1 MARLSSGRRFGAI
14 ATGSTDGE
22 QARSR
27 ANSGPRG
34 GLWGECML
42 QHGKRPTIA
51 SRHGM
56 VAAAHP
62 LAAAA
67 GARVL
72 ANGGNAFDAAA
83 ATAATLNVVEP
94 YMSGL
99 AGMGMATCYIAAEKR
114 VRSLNFMARI
124 PRKFPLEKLNNRNQI
139 LRGPVAVGAP
149 GNLAGWCEMV
159 GTYGTR
165 KLPELFAPAIGIAR
179 DGFSLIE
186 FNVEEIGGATHEL
199 RGQSKL
205 YPEWSRTYL
214 EGITGGRPALGAVLK
229 QPDLAGSL
237 EALAAEGP
245 GLLYGGALGK
255 KVIERLVE
263 LGGCLTMDDL
273 LDTKA
278 YWIDPVAATYRG
290 RSIHVPPPPCEA
302 FQYLLALRI
311 LEGFDL
317 AKLPR
322 NGTDHIDTVLR
333 AIRIAA
339 GVRIANGVPSQ
350 QKLAELLSDGHV
362 EGLRARVR
370 DGKPVV
376 GPTEQWTAP
385 ASEGHTT
392 SFSIADKQGNM
403 VCVTQ
408 SLGSVFGS
416 GVVVPGTG
424 LCLNNFLY
432 WADVNPASPNRVKQ
446 GDAMPICVAPS
457 IVTQDDK
464 PVLALG
470 TPGSYGI
477 LQTQVQAIVQYID
490 FGLPL
495 QQAIEAPRARL
506 TDGRAVLLEA
516 RVESGVRDELRSRG
530 HDLTSGPDW
539 TWKVGGMQGVALNDG
554 TFTGGCDPRRDGY
567 VVPA

>member
-1 MARLSSGRRFGAI
+1 MMQPGR
-14 ATGSTDGE
+14 
-22 QARSR
+22 
-27 ANSGPRG
+27 
-34 GLWGECML
+34 
-42 QHGKRPTIA
+42 RPTIA

-72 ANGGNAFDAAA
+72 GNGGNAFDAAA
-83 ATAATLNVVEP
+83 ATAAMLNVVEP

-99 AGMGMATCYIAAEKR
+99 AGQGLATCYVAAERR
-114 VRSLNFMARI
+114 VRSLSFMSRI
-124 PRKFPLEKLNNRNQI
+124 PRRFPLDTLTNREQV
-139 LRGPVAVGAP
+139 LRGPIAVGAP

-159 GTYGTR
+159 TSYGSRT
-165 KLPELFAPAIGIAR
+165 LAELFAPAVAVAC

-186 FNVEEIGGATHEL
+186 FNVEEIGGASGEMG
-199 RGQSKL
+199 RYAAL

-214 EGITGGRPALGAVLK
+214 QGISGGRPAMGAVLR
-229 QPDLAGSL
+229 QPALAGTL
-237 EALAAEGP
+237 EALATEGP
-245 GLLYGGALGK
+245 KLLYGGALGR
-255 KVIERLVE
+255 KVIDRLAE
-263 LGGCLTMDDL
+263 LGGCLAMEDL
-273 LDTKA
+273 LDVEA
-278 YWIDPVAATYRG
+278 VWLDPVAVAYRG
-290 RSIHVPPPPCEA
+290 RTVHVPPPPCEA
-302 FQYLLALRI
+302 FQFLLTLRI

-317 AKLPR
+317 GRLPH
-322 NGTDHIDTVLR
+322 NGTDHIDIVLR
-333 AIRIAA
+333 AIRLAA
-339 GVRIANGVPSQ
+339 GVRIASGVPSP

-362 EGLRARVR
+362 ESLRARVR
-370 DGKPVV
+370 DGKPVE

-385 ASEGHTT
+385 RSEGHTT
-392 SFSIADKQGNM
+392 SFSIADRDGNM

-424 LCLNNFLY
+424 VCLNNFLY
-432 WADVNPASPNRVKQ
+432 WADVNPRSPNRVKQ

-457 IVTQDDK
+457 IVTQDDR

-477 LQTQVQAIVQYID
+477 LQTQAQAMVHHVD

-506 TDGRAVLLEA
+506 SDGRSVLLES
-516 RVESGVRDELRSRG
+516 RVERAVHEELRGRG
-530 HDLTSGPDW
+530 HLLSSGPDW
-539 TWKVGGMQGVALNDG
+539 TMRVGGMQGVAVDAGG
-554 TFTGGCDPRRDGY
+554 TLSGGCDPRRDGY
-567 VVPA
+567 CVPA

>member
-1 MARLSSGRRFGAI
+1 
-14 ATGSTDGE
+14 
-22 QARSR
+22 
-27 ANSGPRG
+27 
-34 GLWGECML
+34 ML

-67 GARVL
+67 GARIL
-72 ANGGNAFDAAA
+72 GSGGNAFDAAA

-99 AGMGMATCYIAAEKR
+99 AGQGMATCYIAAERR
-114 VRSLNFMARI
+114 VRSLNFMSRI
-124 PRKFPLEKLNNRNQI
+124 PRRFPLEKLSNREQI
-139 LRGPVAVGAP
+139 LRGPIAVGSP

-159 GTYGTR
+159 DAYGTR
-165 KLPELFAPAIGIAR
+165 KLPELFAPAIRVAR
-179 DGFSLIE
+179 DGFSMIE
-186 FNVEEIGGATHEL
+186 FNVEEIAGITPQMRSHADL
-199 RGQSKL
+199 F
-205 YPEWSRTYL
+205 PEWSRTYID
-214 EGITGGRPALGAVLK
+214 GIEGGRPVKGAILK
-229 QPDLAGSL
+229 QADLAATL
-237 EALAAEGP
+237 EAIAAEGP
-245 GLLYGGALGK
+245 GLLYGGALGRK
-255 KVIERLVE
+255 LIDRLTE
-263 LGGCLTMDDL
+263 LGGTLTLEDL

-278 YWIDPVAATYRG
+278 EWIDPLAATYRG
-290 RSIHVPPPPCEA
+290 RTIHVPPPPCEA
-302 FQYLLALRI
+302 FQYLLTLRI

-317 AKLPR
+317 AGMKR
-322 NGTDHIDTVLR
+322 NGTEHIDTVLR

-339 GVRIANGVPSQ
+339 GVRIANGAPSP

-362 EGLRARVR
+362 ESLRTRVR
-370 DGKPVV
+370 DGKPVT
-376 GPTEQWTAP
+376 GPTEQWTPA

-392 SFSIADKQGNM
+392 SFSIADRDGNM

-432 WADVNPASPNRVKQ
+432 WADVNPQSPNRVKQ

-457 IVTQDDK
+457 IVTQGDR

-477 LQTQVQAIVQYID
+477 LQTQAQAMVQYVD

-506 TDGRAVLLEA
+506 TDGRAVLLES
-516 RVESGVRDELRSRG
+516 RVDAEVRTELRSRG
-530 HDLTSGPDW
+530 HDLSAGPDW
-539 TWKVGGMQGVALNDG
+539 TWTVGGMQAVARDESG

-567 VVPA
+567 CVPA

>member
-1 MARLSSGRRFGAI
+1 LALAALRPTRHDPPTFHRR
-14 ATGSTDGE
+14 E
-22 QARSR
+22 
-27 ANSGPRG
+27 
-34 GLWGECML
+34 LML
-42 QHGKRPTIA
+42 QPGKRPTIA

-72 ANGGNAFDAAA
+72 GNGGNAFDAAA

-99 AGMGMATCYIAAEKR
+99 AGQGMATCYIAAEKR
-114 VRSLNFMARI
+114 VRSLSFMSRI
-124 PRKFPLEKLNNRNQI
+124 PRKFPLEKLSHRNQI
-139 LRGPVAVGAP
+139 MRGPVAVGAP

-159 GTYGTR
+159 QTYGSS
-165 KLPELFAPAIGIAR
+165 KLSELFAPAIGIAR
-179 DGFSLIE
+179 DGFALIE
-186 FNVEEIGGATHEL
+186 FNVEEIRGATGEL
-199 RGQSKL
+199 RGQAAL

-214 EGITGGRPALGAVLK
+214 EGISGGQPRMGAVLK
-229 QPDLAGSL
+229 QPDLADTL
-237 EALAAEGP
+237 EALAKEGP
-245 GLLYGGALGK
+245 ALMYGGALGK
-255 KVIERLVE
+255 KVIERLAE
-263 LGGCLTMDDL
+263 LGGCLTMEDL
-273 LDTKA
+273 LDTKP
-278 YWIDPVAATYRG
+278 YWQDPVAVSYRG
-290 RSIHVPPPPCEA
+290 RTIHVPPPPCEA
-302 FQYLLALRI
+302 FQYLLTLRI

-317 AKLPR
+317 SRLPH

-333 AIRIAA
+333 AIRVAA
-339 GVRIANGVPSQ
+339 GVRIATGVPSA

-362 EGLRARVR
+362 ESLRARVR
-370 DGKPVV
+370 DGKPVE

-392 SFSIADKQGNM
+392 SFSIADKHGNM

-408 SLGSVFGS
+408 SLGSMFGS

-424 LCLNNFLY
+424 VCLNNFLY
-432 WADVNPASPNRVKQ
+432 WADVNPKSPNRVKQ

-457 IVTQDDK
+457 IVTENDR
-464 PVLALG
+464 PALALG

-477 LQTQVQAIVQYID
+477 LQTQAQALVQYVD

-506 TDGRAVLLEA
+506 TDGRAVLLES
-516 RVESGVRDELRSRG
+516 RVDRGVHEELRARG
-530 HDLTSGPDW
+530 HALTSGPDW
-539 TWKVGGMQGVALNDG
+539 TMQVGGMQGVAVDADG

-567 VVPA
+567 CVPA

>member
-1 MARLSSGRRFGAI
+1 
-14 ATGSTDGE
+14 
-22 QARSR
+22 
-27 ANSGPRG
+27 
-34 GLWGECML
+34 ML
-42 QHGKRPTIA
+42 QHGRRPTIA

-67 GARVL
+67 GARIL
-72 ANGGNAFDAAA
+72 GNGGNAFDAAA

-99 AGMGMATCYIAAEKR
+99 AGQGMATCYIAAEKR
-114 VRSLNFMARI
+114 VRSLSFMARI
-124 PRKFPLEKLNNRNQI
+124 PRKFPLERLTNREQV
-139 LRGPVAVGAP
+139 LRGPIAVGSP

-159 GTYGTR
+159 GTYGTK
-165 KLPELFAPAIGIAR
+165 KLPELFAPAIHIAR

-186 FNVEEIGGATHEL
+186 FNVEEIGSATSQL
-199 RGQSKL
+199 RGHAQL
-205 YPEWSRTYL
+205 YPEWSRNYL
-214 EGITGGRPALGAVLK
+214 DGMGGSRPAIGAVLK
-229 QPDLAGSL
+229 QPDLAATL

-255 KVIERLVE
+255 KVIERLAE

-273 LDTKA
+273 VDTKA
-278 YWIDPVAATYRG
+278 EWLDPVAANYRG
-290 RSIHVPPPPCEA
+290 RTVHVPPPPCEA
-302 FQYLLALRI
+302 FQYLLTLRI

-317 AKLPR
+317 ARMAR
-322 NGTDHIDTVLR
+322 NGTEHLDTVLR
-333 AIRIAA
+333 AIRLAA
-339 GVRIANGVPSQ
+339 GVRIATGVPSA

-362 EGLRARVR
+362 DGLRARLR
-370 DGKPVV
+370 DGKPVD

-392 SFSIADKQGNM
+392 SFSIADRHGNM

-424 LCLNNFLY
+424 VCLNNFLY
-432 WADVNPASPNRVKQ
+432 WADVNPKSPNRVKP

-457 IVTQDDK
+457 IVTQDDR

-477 LQTQVQAIVQYID
+477 LQTQPQAMVQYLD

-506 TDGRAVLLEA
+506 TDGRSVLLES
-516 RVESGVRDELRSRG
+516 RVEPKVHDELRQRG
-530 HDLTSGPDW
+530 HQLNSGPEW
-539 TWKVGGMQGVALNDG
+539 TMQVGGMQGVAVDASG
-554 TFTGGCDPRRDGY
+554 TFTGGCDPRRDSY

>member
-1 MARLSSGRRFGAI
+1 
-14 ATGSTDGE
+14 
-22 QARSR
+22 
-27 ANSGPRG
+27 
-34 GLWGECML
+34 ML
-42 QHGKRPTIA
+42 QPGKRPTIA

-62 LAAAA
+62 VAAAA

-72 ANGGNAFDAAA
+72 SNGGNAFDAAA

-99 AGMGMATCYIAAEKR
+99 AGLGMATCYIASEKR
-114 VRSLNFMARI
+114 VRSLNFMNPV
-124 PRKFPLEKLNNRNQI
+124 PRRFPLDKLTRREQI

-149 GNLAGWCEMV
+149 GNLGGWCEMV
-159 GTYGTR
+159 GSYGTK
-165 KLPELFAPAIGIAR
+165 KLDELFAPAIGIAR

-186 FNVEEIGGATHEL
+186 FNVEEMTGATSEL
-199 RGQSKL
+199 RGHSAL

-214 EGITGGRPALGAVLK
+214 EGISGGRPAMGAVLK
-229 QPDLAGSL
+229 QPDLANTL
-237 EALAAEGP
+237 EAVAAEGP
-245 GLLYGGALGK
+245 KLLYGGALGQK
-255 KVIERLVE
+255 IIDRLTE

-273 LDTKA
+273 LDSKA
-278 YWIDPVAATYRG
+278 TWLDPVATTYRG
-290 RSIHVPPPPCEA
+290 RTIHVPPPPCEA
-302 FQYLLALRI
+302 FQYLLTLRI
-311 LEGFDL
+311 LEGFELGKL
-317 AKLPR
+317 AH

-333 AIRIAA
+333 AIRVAA
-339 GVRIANGVPSQ
+339 GVRIATGVPSP

-362 EGLRARVR
+362 ESLRARVR
-370 DGKPVV
+370 DGRPID
-376 GPTEQWTAP
+376 GPTEQWTP
-385 ASEGHTT
+385 PRHEGHTT
-392 SFSIADKQGNM
+392 SFSIADRHGNM

-424 LCLNNFLY
+424 VCLNNFLY
-432 WADVNPASPNRVKQ
+432 WADVNPKSPNRVKQ
-446 GDAMPICVAPS
+446 GDEMPICVAPS

-477 LQTQVQAIVQYID
+477 LQTQAQAMVHYVD

-506 TDGRAVLLEA
+506 TDGRAVLLES
-516 RVESGVRDELRSRG
+516 RVERDVHEALRGRG
-530 HDLTSGPDW
+530 HALTSGPDW
-539 TWKVGGMQGVALNDG
+539 TMKVGGMQGVAVDASG

-567 VVPA
+567 CVPA

>member
-1 MARLSSGRRFGAI
+1 
-14 ATGSTDGE
+14 
-22 QARSR
+22 
-27 ANSGPRG
+27 
-34 GLWGECML
+34 ML

-67 GARVL
+67 GARIL
-72 ANGGNAFDAAA
+72 SNGGNAFDAAA
-83 ATAATLNVVEP
+83 ATAAALNVVEP

-99 AGMGMATCYIAAEKR
+99 AGQGMATCYIAAEKR
-114 VRSLNFMARI
+114 VRSLNFMSRI
-124 PRKFPLEKLNNRNQI
+124 PRKFPLDRLERREQI

-159 GTYGTR
+159 GAYGTR
-165 KLPELFAPAIGIAR
+165 KLPELFAPAIAIAR
-179 DGFSLIE
+179 DGFGLIE
-186 FNVEEIGGATHEL
+186 FNVEEIGGATSEL
-199 RGQSKL
+199 RGQAAL

-214 EGITGGRPALGAVLK
+214 EGLSGGRPALGAVLK
-229 QPDLAGSL
+229 QPDLAKTL
-237 EALAAEGP
+237 EALAAEGAS
-245 GLLYGGALGK
+245 LMYGGALGK

-278 YWIDPVAATYRG
+278 AWIDPVAASYRG
-290 RSIHVPPPPCEA
+290 RTIHVPPPPCEA
-302 FQYLLALRI
+302 FQYLLTLRI
-311 LEGFDL
+311 LEGFEVGKM
-317 AKLPR
+317 AR
-322 NGTDHIDTVLR
+322 NGTEHIDTVLR
-333 AIRIAA
+333 AIRVAA

-362 EGLRARVR
+362 ESLRARVR
-370 DGKPVV
+370 DGKPVD

-392 SFSIADKQGNM
+392 SFSIADKGGNM

-424 LCLNNFLY
+424 VCLNNFLY
-432 WADVNPASPNRVKQ
+432 WADVNPKSPNRVKQ

-457 IVTQDDK
+457 IVTQDEK

-477 LQTQVQAIVQYID
+477 LQTQAQAIVQYVD

-506 TDGRAVLLEA
+506 TDGRSVLLES
-516 RVESGVRDELRSRG
+516 RVESKVHEELRARG
-530 HDLTSGPDW
+530 HALSSGPDW
-539 TWKVGGMQGVALNDG
+539 TMKVGGMQGVAADDAG

>member
-1 MARLSSGRRFGAI
+1 
-14 ATGSTDGE
+14 
-22 QARSR
+22 
-27 ANSGPRG
+27 
-34 GLWGECML
+34 ML

-67 GARVL
+67 GARIL

-83 ATAATLNVVEP
+83 ATAAMLNVVEP

-99 AGMGMATCYIAAEKR
+99 AGMGMATCYVAREKR

-124 PRKFPLEKLNNRNQI
+124 PRAFPLDRLERREQV

-159 GTYGTR
+159 SSYGTR
-165 KLPELFAPAIGIAR
+165 KLPELFAPAIAVAR
-179 DGFSLIE
+179 DGFGLLE
-186 FNVEEIGGATHEL
+186 FNVEEIAGVTPEL
-199 RGQSKL
+199 RGRDAL
-205 YPEWSRTYL
+205 YPEWSKTYL
-214 EGITGGRPALGAVLK
+214 DGISGGRPALGAVLR
-229 QPDLAGSL
+229 QPDLARTL
-237 EALAAEGP
+237 EALGNEGP
-245 GLLYGGALGK
+245 KLLYGGALGAK
-255 KVIERLVE
+255 IIARLAE
-263 LGGCLTMDDL
+263 LGGTLTMEDL
-273 LDTKA
+273 LDLKPE
-278 YWIDPVAATYRG
+278 WIDPVAVDYRG
-290 RSIHVPPPPCEA
+290 RTVHVPPPPCEG
-302 FQYLLALRI
+302 FQYLLTLRI

-317 AKLPR
+317 AKMAR
-322 NGTDHIDTVLR
+322 NGTEHIDTVLR
-333 AIRIAA
+333 AIRLAA
-339 GVRIANGVPSQ
+339 GVRIANSQPSA
-350 QKLAELLSDGHV
+350 QKLAELLSDGAV
-362 EGLRARVR
+362 EALRTRVR
-370 DGKPVV
+370 DGKPVT
-376 GPTEQWTAP
+376 GPTEQWTPP

-392 SFSIADKQGNM
+392 SFSIGDRDGNM

-424 LCLNNFLY
+424 LCMNNFLY
-432 WADVNPASPNRVKQ
+432 WADVTPGSPNRVER

-457 IVTQDDK
+457 IVTEGDR

-477 LQTQVQAIVQYID
+477 LQTQPQAFVQYVD

-506 TDGRAVLLEA
+506 TDGRAVLLES
-516 RVESGVRDELRSRG
+516 RVDADVRAALRTRG
-530 HDLTSGPDW
+530 HDLSDGPDW
-539 TWKVGGMQGVALNDG
+539 TMKVGGMQGVALKDG
-554 TFTGGCDPRRDGY
+554 TYTGGCDPRRDGY
-567 VVPA
+567 CVPA

>member
-1 MARLSSGRRFGAI
+1 
-14 ATGSTDGE
+14 
-22 QARSR
+22 
-27 ANSGPRG
+27 
-34 GLWGECML
+34 ML

-67 GARVL
+67 GARIL
-72 ANGGNAFDAAA
+72 GNGGNAFDAAA
-83 ATAATLNVVEP
+83 ATAAALNVVEP

-99 AGMGMATCYIAAEKR
+99 AGQGMATCYIAAEKR
-114 VRSLNFMARI
+114 VRSLNFMSRI
-124 PRKFPLEKLNNRNQI
+124 PRKFPLDKLERREQI
-139 LRGPVAVGAP
+139 VRGPVAVGAP

-165 KLPELFAPAIGIAR
+165 KLTELFAPAIAIAR
-179 DGFSLIE
+179 DGFGLIE
-186 FNVEEIGGATHEL
+186 FNAEEMAGATSEL
-199 RGQSKL
+199 RGHAAL

-214 EGITGGRPALGAVLK
+214 EGLSGGRPALGAVLK
-229 QPDLAGSL
+229 QPDLAKTL

-245 GLLYGGALGK
+245 GLMYGGALGK

-263 LGGCLTMDDL
+263 LGGCLTMEDL

-278 YWIDPVAATYRG
+278 VWIDPLAAAYRG
-290 RSIHVPPPPCEA
+290 RTIHVPPPPCEA
-302 FQYLLALRI
+302 FQYLLTLRI
-311 LEGFDL
+311 LEGFEL
-317 AKLPR
+317 GKMAR
-322 NGTDHIDTVLR
+322 NGTEHIDTVLR
-333 AIRIAA
+333 AIRVAA

-370 DGKPVV
+370 DGKPVD

-385 ASEGHTT
+385 AAEGHTT
-392 SFSIADKQGNM
+392 SFSIADKAGNM

-408 SLGSVFGS
+408 SLGSMFGS

-424 LCLNNFLY
+424 VCLNNFLY
-432 WADVNPASPNRVKQ
+432 WADVNPKSPNRVKQ

-457 IVTQDDK
+457 IVTQDDR

-477 LQTQVQAIVQYID
+477 LQTQAQAIVQYVD

-506 TDGRAVLLEA
+506 SDGRAVLLES
-516 RVESGVRDELRSRG
+516 RVETKVHEELRARG
-530 HDLTSGPDW
+530 HALSSGPDW
-539 TWKVGGMQGVALNDG
+539 TMRVGGMQGVARDDAG